1 MRDRIPLS
9 QTDEMGPGGRPALK
23 RDGSRLRIV
32 PHDNLCLIRSG
43 QNWSETDAPERKLYL
58 EEVEPVL
65 REGMDF
71 LRDDGLRTAA
81 MPTATCPCSAPTGGR
96 RAHRRHNLA
105 AARQHRIRRGAS
117 FHQSTATVALR

>member
-58 EEVEPVL
+58 DEVEPVL

-71 LRDDGLRTAA
+71 LRDDGLRIGCYANRYMRVLGA
-81 MPTATCPCSAPTGGR
+81 GGR
-96 RAHRRHNLA
+96 RPR
-105 AARQHRIRRGAS
+105 S
-117 FHQSTATVALR
+117 STA